1 MPYRRARQPRPRD
14 GRREARRGAAPDSR
28 PARPRGRRDPA
39 AAARHGGGLL
49 LLVSESRGRARAPPH
64 MTAARSVPAVMSVDV
79 EDWFH
84 VENLKQVIY
93 RDSWGRQSSRVER
106 NVDRLLELM
115 AGHGEV
121 RCTWFILGWVAER
134 WPQVVSRIAE
144 AGHEIASHG
153 YHHDLL
159 DDLSR
164 ESFAADVQRSK
175 RLLEDIGGA

>member
-49 LLVSESRGRARAPPH
+49 LLVSESRGRAPASAARAPPH

-84 VENLKQVIY
+84 VENLKQVID

-115 AGHGEV
+115 
-121 RCTWFILGWVAER
+121 
-134 WPQVVSRIAE
+134 
-144 AGHEIASHG
+144 
-153 YHHDLL
+153 
-159 DDLSR
+159 
-164 ESFAADVQRSK
+164 
-175 RLLEDIGGA
+175 